1 MYKRTLKISVFISLV
16 VIGVLIG
23 LIIGTKFDFSNKV
36 NAELSPITVEKA
48 VDSSARVF
56 ENSIVNVADTV
67 GKAIVSISV
76 EVTEKLSSGRRFYF
90 NNSPFKDSPFE
101 EDDLSRR
108 FFEEFFGG
116 EAPEREFKQSGLGS
130 GVIVDKKGYILTN
143 EHVVRRA
150 DKIIVSLS
158 DGREFKAE
166 IKGTDPR
173 SDLAVIK
180 IDADN
185 LPVASL
191 GDSDNLKIGQ
201 WVVAIGNPFGAY
213 INSSEPTVTVG
224 VISALHRTL
233 GVGLRKESDYTDLIQ
248 TDAAIN
254 PGNSGGPLVNLKGE
268 VVGINTAIF
277 STSGGYQGIG
287 FSIPVNVVKK
297 VLSRLIEGKKIAYAW
312 LGVTVQNLDGYLAR
326 RFGVESGKG
335 ALVAKILANCPA
347 QKAGLKVGDVILK
360 FEDNKISNIQELIG
374 SVSKTEVG
382 RKVKL
387 ELIRDKKHMEVKVSL
402 DERPKNLDEEVLE
415 SEPDK
420 EASYSWRGLNVGAI
434 TEEVSK
440 YYKLSDSKGVV
451 VVGVKDSSLA
461 EEIGL
466 SKGDIIDSIENR
478 EIADLSSFKKIT
490 SSIKKDKEVLLHT
503 SKGYFILKGE

>member
-1 MYKRTLKISVFISLV
+1 
-16 VIGVLIG
+16 
-23 LIIGTKFDFSNKV
+23 
-36 NAELSPITVEKA
+36 
-48 VDSSARVF
+48 
-56 ENSIVNVADTV
+56 
-67 GKAIVSISV
+67 
-76 EVTEKLSSGRRFYF
+76 
-90 NNSPFKDSPFE
+90 
-101 EDDLSRR
+101 
-108 FFEEFFGG
+108 
-116 EAPEREFKQSGLGS
+116 
-130 GVIVDKKGYILTN
+130 
-143 EHVVRRA
+143 
-150 DKIIVSLS
+150 
-158 DGREFKAE
+158 
-166 IKGTDPR
+166 
-173 SDLAVIK
+173 
-180 IDADN
+180 
-185 LPVASL
+185 
-191 GDSDNLKIGQ
+191 
-201 WVVAIGNPFGAY
+201 
-213 INSSEPTVTVG
+213 
-224 VISALHRTL
+224 
-233 GVGLRKESDYTDLIQ
+233 
-248 TDAAIN
+248 
-254 PGNSGGPLVNLKGE
+254 
-268 VVGINTAIF
+268 VGINTAIF

-312 LGVTVQNLDGYLAR
+312 LGVTVQNLDGDLAR

-335 ALVAKILANCPA
+335 ALVAKILANGPA

-382 RKVKL
+382 KKVKL